1 MEYYKTPSECPVCGD
16 PLLITKLSCKKCST
30 KIEGEFINCKFCQ
43 LPPEQLDFLEVFIQ
57 CRGNIK
63 DMEKVLSISYPT
75 VRSKLDS
82 LIEVLGYKVDQS
94 QEEKSLDEHRD
105 KILKAVERGEMS
117 VKEAALQLNKLK

>member
-1 MEYYKTPSECPVCGD
+1 MKYYKTPSKCPVCED
-16 PLLITKLSCKKCST
+16 LLLISKLSCKNCST
-30 KIEGEFINCKFCQ
+30 KIEGNFIGCKFCQ

-75 VRSKLDS
+75 VRSKLDN
-82 LIEVLGYKVDQS
+82 LIETLGYKVDHS
-94 QEEKSLDEHRD
+94 QEEKILDEHRD
-105 KILKAVERGEMS
+105 KILKAVEKGELS